1 MNTQSVVLEAN
12 LCRGT
17 RVSGRSDLIAAPNGM
32 KSPAKSWPFRLWY
45 GDDVAPGFPTMF
57 EALA

>member
-1 MNTQSVVLEAN
+1 MNTQRVVLEAN

-17 RVSGRSDLIAAPNGM
+17 RVSGRRLLIAAPNGM
-32 KSPAKSWPFRLWY
+32 KSPAKSWPLHFAY
-45 GDDVAPGFPTMF
+45 GVDVAPGFPTMF